1 MTDQKNIHDL
11 VELYVQLFSAAG
23 FPSEM
28 MSRETVKSM
37 IKTFQEESEEKGTDR
52 FPENFGNILIEDA
65 DRGIPYA
72 KNIVDTARR
81 EGATDEDIIKYWNLS
96 DLERRLM
103 TAVDNIYRGAGYYK
117 KKDEGLPNKEA
128 VIELNRFFP
137 LFGDP
142 NDTSKFSG
150 DNRPLPFELKDRI
163 NIYCEKHGVYLN
175 EEKIKGYESMNAF
188 LRSELKKG
196 KL

>member
-1 MTDQKNIHDL
+1 MIDQKKIDDL

-28 MSRETVKSM
+28 MNKETVEAIIKSC
-37 IKTFQEESEEKGTDR
+37 QEESREEGTDR

-72 KNIVDTARR
+72 KNIVETARK

-117 KKDEGLPNKEA
+117 KKDEGLPNKES
-128 VIELNRFFP
+128 VIKLNESFP
-137 LFGDP
+137 FYGDP

-150 DNRPLPFELKDRI
+150 ENRPLPFELKDRI
-163 NIYCEKHGVYLN
+163 NIYCEKHGISLN

-188 LRSELKKG
+188 LRSEIKKG
-196 KL
+196 YI